1 MFRLLNEDSMC
12 VCVCVCAYE
21 EEGSS
26 KHWDC
31 VG

>member
-1 MFRLLNEDSMC
+1 MFRLLNEDSM
-12 VCVCVCAYE
+12 CVCVCAYE

>member
-1 MFRLLNEDSMC
+1 MFRLLNEDSM
-12 VCVCVCAYE
+12 CVCAYE